1 MVFPIIRLKKLS
13 ILILVFSLFIPVS
26 HAGDDD
32 VNHLEVLYP
41 LVDEAPLV
49 RHGLFIDFVYTN
61 VYTQNAREVSR
72 TTFYRLSIEL
82 LSSLYTEVRGLSV
95 DESNEDLQEYLLQI
109 YAQPSMAVAL
119 VDVLAGLLQ
128 EVHEKRATGIRARL
142 ARRSQGE
149 SAIKNI
155 VREKLNQ
162 LISRAQSFEGRL
174 RVSRP
179 QSYSY
184 EEIFQSLV
192 PIFSSSTGQAGDLDL
207 DFYDGFESV
216 EAELTNLVSLLVSE
230 FDIAQLQA
238 YRGLSFRINDSVQVI
253 SQGLDNLQTVGSL
266 YEVEKRIQS
275 FDTSRYETS
284 RSSEHCLE
292 QAKQV
297 RDFLS
302 ALRSDR
308 IPMVQQLA
316 IYGEKLEQTNEKID
330 LIERVRS
337 RIVEVV
343 TTGSTRPGELE
354 EINTVLYYL
363 IRNLNSL
370 KEIYQDSIQ
379 RMEDLLP
386 KVAVLEA
393 KLGALATELEH
404 RALNFDPETHSS
416 ESTRFIQRLIE
427 TFQRNETEDTET
439 LTTDELNR
447 RWLLDIYFGRKKDL
461 SLDSQGALRIIV
473 LNNYRSEEL
482 RRDLV
487 GKLRHVI
494 SGNSL
499 IYFRSYIELFPED
512 YSSIL
517 DIINRRM
524 PTESDQ
530 RFNMEGQIVQ
540 SLMQYVSTIYN
551 KYKSV
556 PQHFVGLQRAR
567 ERLSAS
573 RRFRKFP
580 GTAGNASGYYLDEL
594 LVRRF
599 QSEPQPKLTCEYH
612 ILLLSEQPSGEN
624 P

>member
-1 MVFPIIRLKKLS
+1 MRLKRLS

-26 HAGDDD
+26 YAGDDD
-32 VNHLEVLYP
+32 INHLEVLYP

-49 RHGLFIDFVYTN
+49 RHDLFIDFVYTN
-61 VYTQNAREVSR
+61 VYTQNPREVSR

-95 DESNEDLQEYLLQI
+95 DESTEDLQEYLLQI
-109 YAQPSMAVAL
+109 YSQPSMAVAL
-119 VDVLAGLLQ
+119 VDILAGLLQ
-128 EVHEKRATGIRARL
+128 EVHENKPTGLMARL
-142 ARRSQGE
+142 ASRSQGE
-149 SAIKNI
+149 SAIKI
-155 VREKLNQ
+155 LVKEKLNQ

-192 PIFSSSTGQAGDLDL
+192 PIFSSSTGQAGVSGL
-207 DFYDGFESV
+207 DFYDGFEGV
-216 EAELTNLVSLLVSE
+216 EAELTSLENLLSGD
-230 FDIAQLQA
+230 FDVAQLQA
-238 YRGLSFRINDSVQVI
+238 YRGLSFRINDMAQVI
-253 SQGLDNLQTVGSL
+253 SQGLDNLQTVGAL
-266 YEVEKRIQS
+266 YEVERRIQS
-275 FDTSRYETS
+275 FDASRYETS
-284 RSSEHCLE
+284 RSSEHCLK
-292 QAKQV
+292 QAKGV

-302 ALRSDR
+302 ALRLDR
-308 IPMVQQLA
+308 IPMVQQVTV
-316 IYGEKLEQTNEKID
+316 YSEKLEQINEKLK

-343 TTGSTRPGELE
+343 TNRSLRPGELE
-354 EINTVLYYL
+354 EINSVLYYL
-363 IRNLNSL
+363 IRNLTSL

-393 KLGALATELEH
+393 ELGALATELEH
-404 RALNFDPETHSS
+404 RSRNFDPVAHSP

-427 TFQRNETEDTET
+427 SLQRDETEEVET
-439 LTTDELNR
+439 LTADEINR
-447 RWLLDIYFGRKKDL
+447 RWLLDIYFARKKDAR
-461 SLDSQGALRIIV
+461 LDSHGALRIIV

-494 SGNSL
+494 TGNSL

-540 SLMQYVSTIYN
+540 SLMQFVAALYN
-551 KYKSV
+551 KYRTV

-567 ERLSAS
+567 ERLSVS
-573 RRFRKFP
+573 RRFKKFP
-580 GTAGNASGYYLDEL
+580 GTAGNASGFYLDEL
-594 LVRRF
+594 LLKRF

-612 ILLLSEQPSGEN
+612 ILLLSGQPSGEN